1 MNGIAFQDKD
11 EIWWL
16 ETIGGH
22 HWIARKVPDD
32 VYVVMPNQFGMDEFD
47 LDDAYGEQKEFMCS
61 SDLKEFVEKNNL
73 NLSQDGGF
81 IPRDIFGS
89 IPVSAP
95 MPPSIPTIIV

>member
-1 MNGIAFQDKD
+1 M
-11 EIWWL
+11 EL
-16 ETIGGH
+16 
-22 HWIARKVPDD
+22 
-32 VYVVMPNQFGMDEFD
+32 DEFD

-95 MPPSIPTIIV
+95 MLRVFLRLSCKK